1 MSLRQRL
8 LNGGRAYG
16 PILMSDSPV
25 VAELMA
31 SAGYDFAMVD
41 HEHAPTDARS
51 GQRLLQAMDA
61 AAAFTSGQDR
71 RRTEPLVRVPHG
83 ASVRLRMQRHK
94 CAQKA

>member
-8 LNGGRAYG
+8 SNGGRAYG

-31 SAGYDFAMVD
+31 SVGYDFAMVD
-41 HEHAPTDARS
+41 HEHASTDVRS

-61 AAAFTSGQDR
+61 ASAGGQER
-71 RRTEPLVRVPHG
+71 GRTEPLVRVPHG
-83 ASVRLRMQRHK
+83 ASVRLSSINVTTQIS
-94 CAQKA
+94 

>member
-1 MSLRQRL
+1 MSLRRRL
-8 LNGGRAYG
+8 LDGGRAYG

-31 SAGYDFAMVD
+31 LVGYDFAMVD

-61 AAAFTSGQDR
+61 AATFTSDQDR

-83 ASVRLRMQRHK
+83 ASVRLSM
-94 CAQKA
+94 

>member
-8 LNGGRAYG
+8 SNGGRAYG

-51 GQRLLQAMDA
+51 GQRLLQALDA
-61 AAAFTSGQDR
+61 AAAFTSGQDDR

-83 ASVRLRMQRHK
+83 ALVRLWM
-94 CAQKA
+94 